1 MTDDAEVSPGAL
13 VRTLLGI
20 GPRETHATGRC
31 SDLTDEQ
38 LSQLVEHVKTPNAD
52 LSVAIDVAAV
62 ALKMRPWPT
71 WVMGVLY
78 PSRTSR
84 P

>member
-38 LSQLVEHVKTPNAD
+38 LSQLVD
-52 LSVAIDVAAV
+52 
-62 ALKMRPWPT
+62 
-71 WVMGVLY
+71 
-78 PSRTSR
+78 TSR
-84 P
+84 PPTLTSRSPSTSPRSH